1 MSFCFPKCVQRT
13 KVKTAPTLHTER
25 LILRSF
31 CLEDAPDVKQL
42 AWNPNVA
49 STTTAIEYPY
59 IDGMAQEWIKI
70 CGKAYCKDFG
80 PNFAVTLR
88 SDGTLIGTV
97 ELLIRRHL
105 PHNDAELGY
114 WIGEPYW
121 NCGYCTEAAKVVMR
135 YGFRE
140 CNLDQIFAYHFKRN
154 PASGRVL
161 QKIGM
166 QYWDHFPND
175 VKHWGKWEDQI
186 GYTLSKKEYEA
197 L

>member
-1 MSFCFPKCVQRT
+1 MSSCFPKCVRKI

-31 CLEDAPDVKQL
+31 TLEDASDVKQL

-49 STTTAIEYPY
+49 STTSGIEYPY

-70 CGKAYCKDFG
+70 RGKLYKKGNG
-80 PNFAVTLR
+80 PSFAVTLR
-88 SDGTLIGTV
+88 SDGTLIGDV
-97 ELLIRRHL
+97 ELHIRLHL
-105 PHNDAELGY
+105 PHNDAFIGY

-121 NCGYCTEAAKVVMR
+121 NCGYCTEAAKSVVR
-135 YGFRE
+135 YAFRE
-140 CNLDQIFAYHFKRN
+140 RKLDQILAYHFKRN

-166 QYWDHFPND
+166 RYWDCFPND
-175 VKHWGKWEDQI
+175 IKHRGKWEDQI
-186 GYTLSKKEYEA
+186 GYTLSKKEYEE

>member
-1 MSFCFPKCVQRT
+1 M
-13 KVKTAPTLHTER
+13 KTAPTLHTER

-31 CLEDAPDVKQL
+31 CLEDASDIKQL

-49 STTTAIEYPY
+49 STTSGIEYPY
-59 IDGMAQEWIKI
+59 RDGMAEKWIETGVKEYKE
-70 CGKAYCKDFG
+70 GNG
-80 PNFAVTLR
+80 PSFAVTLR
-88 SDGTLIGTV
+88 SDGTLIGNV
-97 ELLIRRHL
+97 ELVVRRHL
-105 PHNDAELGY
+105 PHNDAFIGY

-121 NCGYCTEAAKVVMR
+121 NCGYCTEAAKVVIR

-140 CNLDQIFAYHFKRN
+140 CNLDQILAYHFKRN

-166 QYWDHFPND
+166 LYWDCFPND

-186 GYTLSKKEYEA
+186 GYTLSKDEYEE

>member
-1 MSFCFPKCVQRT
+1 MSFCFPKCVRKT

-25 LILRSF
+25 LILRTF
-31 CLEDAPDVKQL
+31 ALEDASDVKRL

-49 STTTAIEYPY
+49 STTNVIEYPY
-59 IDGMAQEWIKI
+59 RDGLAEELIRRCGNYFIKEE
-70 CGKAYCKDFG
+70 G
-80 PNFAVTLR
+80 PSFAVTLR
-88 SDGTLIGTV
+88 SDGTLIGNV
-97 ELLIRRHL
+97 ELFIRRYL
-105 PHNDAELGY
+105 PHNDAFISY

-121 NCGYCTEAAKVVMR
+121 NCGYCTEAAKVVIR

-140 CNLDQIFAYHFKRN
+140 CNLDQILAYHFKGN

-166 QYWDHFPND
+166 RYWVYFPND
-175 VKHWGKWEDQI
+175 TKHWGKWEDQI
-186 GYTLSKKEYEA
+186 GYTLSKNEYEE

>member
-1 MSFCFPKCVQRT
+1 M
-13 KVKTAPTLHTER
+13 KTAPTLHTER

-31 CLEDAPDVKQL
+31 KLEDASDVKRL

-49 STTTAIEYPY
+49 STIQCIEYPY
-59 IDGMAQEWIKI
+59 IEGMAVEEIRRW
-70 CGKAYCKDFG
+70 GKEFNEKNS

-88 SDGTLIGTV
+88 SNGTLIGNV
-97 ELLIRRHL
+97 ELQIRQHL
-105 PHNDAELGY
+105 PYNNAELGY
-114 WIGEPYW
+114 WIGESFW
-121 NCGYCTEAAKVVMR
+121 NCGYCTEAAKVVIR

-140 CNLDQIFAYHFKRN
+140 CNLDQILAYHFKRN

-166 QYWDHFPND
+166 RYWDDFPND
-175 VKHWGKWEDQI
+175 TKHWGEWEDQI
-186 GYTLSKKEYEA
+186 GYTLSKNEFNE